1 MPRRI
6 RKMKGGFLDSLTSSL
21 SNGWNS
27 LSNSASNAYNKTKN
41 SVTNYSTGSSSYY
54 PSQPAYSTGAYQNQP
69 AYSTGSYQNQPSSYS
84 YGGKTR
90 KHKRGGSYS
99 SSISVNGLAA
109 NAAPVSNVK
118 TAQPHNLVGGKSKKH
133 RKHKHK
139 HSKSC
144 KHKKH

>member
-54 PSQPAYSTGAYQNQP
+54 PSQP

>member
-54 PSQPAYSTGAYQNQP
+54 PSQP

-133 RKHKHK
+133 RKHKH
-139 HSKSC
+139 SKSC